1 MFFFVCAYFYMKRFF
16 ALMLFLCF
24 IVSVHAQFKVAVDTI
39 YKKEKFS
46 LASQVVPISLITAG
60 GLVFLTDI
68 REIIQGEL
76 GDMTKTKIDDYIQY
90 VPDFAS
96 FGAHFI
102 GWKHKN
108 SLWNMTKY
116 MALSQIGTCF
126 VVQSFKRIID
136 FPRPYGGSYS
146 FPSGHTSQAFVGATA
161 QYNEFI
167 DFKPWFAYLG
177 YAFAATVGVLR
188 VTNNR
193 HWSSDV
199 LAGAGIGML
208 ITNLIYYYEPL
219 KNWNPFEK
227 KKYSVIPGLNFQGS
241 TAVAS
246 LQISF

>member
-1 MFFFVCAYFYMKRFF
+1 MKRFF
-16 ALMLFLCF
+16 ALTLFLCL
-24 IVSVHAQFKVAVDTI
+24 IVSSYAQMKVSQDTLS
-39 YKKEKFS
+39 KKKPFS

-60 GLVFLTDI
+60 GLVFISDA
-68 REIIQGEL
+68 RVIIQNRMGN
-76 GDMTKTKIDDYIQY
+76 MTKTTVDDHIQY
-90 VPDFAS
+90 VPDLAS

-108 SLWNMTKY
+108 SLWDMTKY
-116 MALSQIGTCF
+116 MAISQIATCF
-126 VVQSFKRIID
+126 IVQSFKRAVD

-167 DFKPWFAYLG
+167 DFKPWFAYCG
-177 YAFAATVGVLR
+177 FAFATAVGILR

-208 ITNLIYYYEPL
+208 VTNLVYHFEPL
-219 KNWNPFEK
+219 KDWNPFKK
-227 KKYSVIPGLNFQGS
+227 KKYAMIPSLGFQGS
-241 TAVAS
+241 TAIAS